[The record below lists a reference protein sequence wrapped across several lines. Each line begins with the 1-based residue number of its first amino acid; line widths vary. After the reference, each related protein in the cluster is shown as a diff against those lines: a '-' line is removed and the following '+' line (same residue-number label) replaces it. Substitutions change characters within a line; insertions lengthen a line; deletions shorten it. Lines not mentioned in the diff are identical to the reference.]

1 VSKPLSPSEAFDL
14 KQKVI
19 PDKVIDIIN
28 EMILENFN
36 GGIATLQQAE
46 LVRRMKARLEDF
58 QERWLDFEDVYRK
71 QGWKVTYDK
80 PGYNETYPAIFV
92 FESGKRKGQP
102 K

>member
-1 VSKPLSPSEAFDL
+1 MSKPLSPSEAFDL

-36 GGIATLQQAE
+36 GGVAILQQAE
-46 LVRRMKARLEDF
+46 LSRRIKAGLGDF
-58 QERWLDFEDVYRK
+58 HQRWLDFEDVYRK

-80 PGYNETYPAIFV
+80 PGYNETYPAV
-92 FESGKRKGQP
+92 FRFTLDS
-102 K
+102 